1 MCYVPRKICSQVK
14 PPMIFCKPEQYE
26 WHINNIVITI
36 ISTILTTFTSWLTT
50 IMDKNHYDDDTIFI
64 IACNFRIHS

>member
-1 MCYVPRKICSQVK
+1 MCYVPCKICSQVK

-26 WHINNIVITI
+26 WHNNIVITI

-50 IMDKNHYDDDTIFI
+50 IMDKNH
-64 IACNFRIHS
+64 

>member
-26 WHINNIVITI
+26 WHINNIVINI

-50 IMDKNHYDDDTIFI
+50 IMDKNH
-64 IACNFRIHS
+64 

>member
-1 MCYVPRKICSQVK
+1 MCYVPCKICSQVK

-36 ISTILTTFTSWLTT
+36 ISTILTTFYFLANYHLGQKSL
-50 IMDKNHYDDDTIFI
+50 
-64 IACNFRIHS
+64 R